1 MACGCWVFLSVSWV
15 WFSSQAL
22 AGKRSF
28 RSDVLMVSGTL
39 TAHYDNVGV
48 FSLVEAESA
57 QGVFMLASAIK
68 QPYTRCGVVSGVL

>member
-1 MACGCWVFLSVSWV
+1 
-15 WFSSQAL
+15 
-22 AGKRSF
+22 
-28 RSDVLMVSGTL
+28 MVSGTL